1 LDTLS
6 PYFPHNNQTD
16 VDKICGNRAF
26 ASSYH
31 FFFAFLFQYDFSKI
45 SNGMIMGVFPNYS
58 VFLFIQVL
66 FSQYKA
72 RLDNEESIV
81 KKGIS
86 KSFRK
91 WNNS

>member
-1 LDTLS
+1 VVIGHLH
-6 PYFPHNNQTD
+6 PHIT
-16 VDKICGNRAF
+16 F
-26 ASSYH
+26 SLP
-31 FFFAFLFQYDFSKI
+31 FFFQYNFPKI
-45 SNGMIMGVFPNYS
+45 SNGMIVGLFPNYS

-72 RLDNEESIV
+72 RLDDEESIV

-86 KSFRK
+86 KSFKK